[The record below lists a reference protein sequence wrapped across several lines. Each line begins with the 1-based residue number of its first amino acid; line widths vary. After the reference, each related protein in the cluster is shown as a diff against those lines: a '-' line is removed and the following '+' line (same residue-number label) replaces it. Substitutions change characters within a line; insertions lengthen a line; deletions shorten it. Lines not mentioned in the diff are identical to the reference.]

1 MNMAYRL
8 LTLRAWIV
16 IFSESVKKLFQM
28 LKAGVKRKGVKREFG
43 KSLLE
48 SHGKCRKVIFQF
60 FTEAKEEGGC
70 SHCLSLL

>member
-1 MNMAYRL
+1 
-8 LTLRAWIV
+8 
-16 IFSESVKKLFQM
+16 M

-70 SHCLSLL
+70 LGVPIASLFYRGGGGGLELVCANRRH

>member
-1 MNMAYRL
+1 
-8 LTLRAWIV
+8 
-16 IFSESVKKLFQM
+16 M

-70 SHCLSLL
+70 SHCLSLLYRGGARISLRKQTTLNSG

>member
-1 MNMAYRL
+1 
-8 LTLRAWIV
+8 
-16 IFSESVKKLFQM
+16 M

-43 KSLLE
+43 KSLVE
-48 SHGKCRKVIFQF
+48 SQFKCLKVIFQF

>member
-1 MNMAYRL
+1 
-8 LTLRAWIV
+8 
-16 IFSESVKKLFQM
+16 M

-70 SHCLSLL
+70 SHCLSLLWGGGGGGSNLSAQTDDTKLWLSP